1 MITASQLPVSVSGP
15 ILNTSGIVEWGV
27 RNLIPVILLV
37 IGIGIISS
45 SRKGRLSE
53 NAGTLTNVM
62 LGMVLIAGAAMMYA
76 FAGQL
81 TTVIFGG

>member
-1 MITASQLPVSVSGP
+1 MISASQLPVSAAGP

-27 RNLIPVILLV
+27 HNIIPVILLV
-37 IGIGIISS
+37 IGIGMISG

-62 LGMVLIAGAAMMYA
+62 LGMILIAGAAMLYA

-81 TTVIFGG
+81 TTVIFGS